1 MSEGASAAMPAYR
14 SHKIVHALKMKTID
28 FHADGGATFVPEES
42 SFAPIVLS
50 VEYCTK
56 HEPKAG
62 GYYVVYQGGYMSWSP
77 ADAFE
82 DGYTRATT

>member
-1 MSEGASAAMPAYR
+1 MSEGAAAEMPRYR
-14 SHKIVHALKMKTID
+14 SHKQVWALKMKSIE
-28 FHADGGATFVPEES
+28 FHEGGGATFVPEES
-42 SFAPIVLS
+42 HFSPIVLS

-82 DGYTRATT
+82 DGYTRAPT